1 MRKRSLKEVEY
12 TGGFCFACGQN
23 NPIGLKLEFA
33 YDGEKIKSEF
43 TPQRVHEGWTGFVHG
58 GILYTILDEA
68 NVYAILCRGL
78 DCVTG
83 TSEVKFRHPAPVG
96 EPIQISAQVTRKT
109 HRVAKAKGMLT
120 LKDGTI
126 IAENTSLFYIVGKT
140 RITIMW
146 DMDGVL
152 VDSASF
158 HLAAWQEVF
167 SKRGVKFSE
176 EDFIRIF
183 GSRNDFIVRSIL
195 GQNILEED
203 IKSIVQEKELE
214 FRDKIKGK
222 VKLLPGASKLLDM
235 MKGNLKMA
243 LVSSAPKENIDLI
256 INELNIEEYFDC
268 IVSGH
273 EVAESKPSPEI
284 YSLAAQK
291 LETNPRNCL
300 VIEDSPLGVKGAK
313 AAGMKCVAVSH
324 SRHRQDL
331 MEANA
336 VVNTLEDMDLLS
348 LLKIAWGS

>member
-1 MRKRSLKEVEY
+1 
-12 TGGFCFACGQN
+12 
-23 NPIGLKLEFA
+23 
-33 YDGEKIKSEF
+33 
-43 TPQRVHEGWTGFVHG
+43 
-58 GILYTILDEA
+58 
-68 NVYAILCRGL
+68 
-78 DCVTG
+78 
-83 TSEVKFRHPAPVG
+83 
-96 EPIQISAQVTRKT
+96 
-109 HRVAKAKGMLT
+109 
-120 LKDGTI
+120 
-126 IAENTSLFYIVGKT
+126 
-140 RITIMW
+140 MW

-158 HLAAWQEVF
+158 HFAAWREVF

-176 EDFIRIF
+176 EDFIKLF

-203 IKSIVQEKELE
+203 IKSIVEEKELE

-222 VKLLPGASKLLDM
+222 AKLLPGAFKLLDM
-235 MKGNLKMA
+235 MKGNLRMA

-256 INELNIEEYFDC
+256 ISELNIKEYFDC

-313 AAGMKCVAVSH
+313 AAGMKCLAVSRSH
-324 SRHRQDL
+324 PQQS
-331 MEANA
+331 MIEADV

-348 LLKIAWGS
+348 LLKIVWES